1 AEEWQRS
8 LKIGGELWR
17 LLEGH
22 PGQVG
27 AEHLCAATGD
37 LGTFLRQFEGGAE
50 RLPWLAWLPENDCAT
65 EVRARL
71 EELREREPYSFV
83 REVFLVQLGLRD
95 GRLRATLRAAENL
108 RLEDA
113 ERPSLLVLKGLAEL
127 GLERMALA
135 RATFR
140 SLKEVVPASATAQL
154 LVAMTYGRDDERQ
167 TQKTQLEEAFSIEPD
182 HFATRLALARLAAEN
197 GDFADAEG
205 HIGALVQIDPED
217 PSVVE
222 LQALLALVRGDD
234 AAAVSNLERALEIAP
249 NGVRA
254 LKLAIVHDRLGNGAD
269 AAATLERWLS
279 VHPTDVD
286 VRLALANRYLSSDQV
301 EEARSHYRK
310 VRLLAPKNFVAL
322 NNLAW
327 TEVLLG
333 NPKVA
338 LTPAQQAYRLAPD
351 DPRVLDTYGYALA
364 EAGDLEKAVELL
376 QRAVTR
382 APQDA
387 QTQYHLAHA
396 LTKRGDREEA
406 KGILE
411 RILAEPTVFR
421 GREDA
426 KALLQQLQG

>member
-1 AEEWQRS
+1 Q
-8 LKIGGELWR
+8 
-17 LLEGH
+17 
-22 PGQVG
+22 
-27 AEHLCAATGD
+27 
-37 LGTFLRQFEGGAE
+37 
-50 RLPWLAWLPENDCAT
+50 
-65 EVRARL
+65 
-71 EELREREPYSFV
+71 
-83 REVFLVQLGLRD
+83 
-95 GRLRATLRAAENL
+95 
-108 RLEDA
+108 
-113 ERPSLLVLKGLAEL
+113 
-127 GLERMALA
+127 
-135 RATFR
+135 
-140 SLKEVVPASATAQL
+140 LKEAL
-154 LVAMTYGRDDERQ
+154 
-167 TQKTQLEEAFSIEPD
+167 SIEPD

-205 HIGALVQIDPED
+205 HIGALVQIDPEN

-222 LQALLALVRGDD
+222 LQGLLALVRGDD
-234 AAAVSNLERALEIAP
+234 AAAVSNLELALDIAP

-310 VRLLAPKNFVAL
+310 VRLLAPNNFVAL

-351 DPRVLDTYGYALA
+351 HPRVLDTYGYALA
-364 EAGDLEKAVELL
+364 EAGDLDKAVELL
-376 QRAVTR
+376 QRAVKR

-411 RILAEPTVFR
+411 RILAEPTIFR